1 MNDILLR
8 VLAVVLSGVSPEP
21 LEEKIV
27 PFEKLPAECAAVY
40 DAEIRQFRQATST
53 EVISV
58 DLNDDKVNELLI
70 FNGENGS
77 GGEGWTVMQKHNGK
91 YRKAGEVFGLL
102 YKSGK
107 GLIVESPC
115 GWDNAQWNYYELVSG
130 KLVCK
135 LEMKVKYSKPIRKDP
150 VKITVEMKNEYH
162 KMVLIFALK
171 VKPASQNTAKRK
183 QQTDRLL
190 NWPWRV

>member
-1 MNDILLR
+1 MNNILLR

-27 PFEKLPAECAAVY
+27 PFEKLPTECAAVY

-91 YRKAGEVFGLL
+91 YRRVGEVFGIL

-115 GWDNAQWNYYELVSG
+115 GWENAQWNYYELVNS
-130 KLVCK
+130 KLI
-135 LEMKVKYSKPIRKDP
+135 MKFNIDVKYRKH
-150 VKITVEMKNEYH
+150 VRQEVTSIKINIQK
-162 KMVLIFALK
+162 
-171 VKPASQNTAKRK
+171 
-183 QQTDRLL
+183 
-190 NWPWRV
+190 

>member
-1 MNDILLR
+1 MNRILLR

-21 LEEKIV
+21 LEEKVV

-40 DAEIRQFRQATST
+40 DADIRQFRQATAT

-58 DLNDDKVNELLI
+58 DLDGDKVNELLI

-77 GGEGWTVMQKHNGK
+77 GGEGWAVMQKHNGK
-91 YRKAGEVFGLL
+91 YRKTGEVFGIL

-115 GWDNAQWNYYELVSG
+115 GWDNAEWHYYELVNS
-130 KLVCK
+130 KLIVK
-135 LEMKVKYSKPIRKDP
+135 FNIDVKYRKPVRQEPCRIDIE
-150 VKITVEMKNEYH
+150 VK
-162 KMVLIFALK
+162 
-171 VKPASQNTAKRK
+171 
-183 QQTDRLL
+183 
-190 NWPWRV
+190 

>member
-1 MNDILLR
+1 MNNILLR

-21 LEEKIV
+21 LEEKVV

-40 DAEIRQFRQATST
+40 DVDIRQFRQATST

-58 DLNDDKVNELLI
+58 DLNGDKVNEFLI

-77 GGEGWTVMQKHNGK
+77 GGEGWIVMQIHNGK

-115 GWDNAQWNYYELVSG
+115 GWENAQWNYYELVNS
-130 KLVCK
+130 KLI
-135 LEMKVKYSKPIRKDP
+135 MKYNIDVKYRKH
-150 VKITVEMKNEYH
+150 VRQEVTSIKINIQK
-162 KMVLIFALK
+162 
-171 VKPASQNTAKRK
+171 
-183 QQTDRLL
+183 
-190 NWPWRV
+190 

>member
-1 MNDILLR
+1 MNNILLR

-21 LEEKIV
+21 LEEKVV

-40 DAEIRQFRQATST
+40 DAEIRQFRQATET
-53 EVISV
+53 DVIITDLDGDEVP
-58 DLNDDKVNELLI
+58 ELLI

-91 YRKAGEVFGLL
+91 YRRVGEVFGIL

-115 GWDNAQWNYYELVSG
+115 GWENAQWNYYELVNS
-130 KLVCK
+130 KLI
-135 LEMKVKYSKPIRKDP
+135 MKFNIDVKYRKH
-150 VKITVEMKNEYH
+150 VRQEVVSIKINIQK
-162 KMVLIFALK
+162 
-171 VKPASQNTAKRK
+171 
-183 QQTDRLL
+183 
-190 NWPWRV
+190 

>member
-1 MNDILLR
+1 MNNILLR

-27 PFEKLPAECAAVY
+27 PFEKLPGECAAVY

-91 YRKAGEVFGLL
+91 YRRVGEVFGIL

-115 GWDNAQWNYYELVSG
+115 GWENAQWNYYELVNS
-130 KLVCK
+130 KLI
-135 LEMKVKYSKPIRKDP
+135 MKFNIDVKYRKH
-150 VKITVEMKNEYH
+150 VRQEVTSIKINIQK
-162 KMVLIFALK
+162 
-171 VKPASQNTAKRK
+171 
-183 QQTDRLL
+183 
-190 NWPWRV
+190 

>member
-1 MNDILLR
+1 MNNILLR

-21 LEEKIV
+21 LEEKVV

-53 EVISV
+53 GVISV

-91 YRKAGEVFGLL
+91 YRRVGEVFGIL

-115 GWDNAQWNYYELVSG
+115 GWENAKWNYYELVNS
-130 KLVCK
+130 KLI
-135 LEMKVKYSKPIRKDP
+135 MKFNIDVKYRKH
-150 VKITVEMKNEYH
+150 VRQEVTSIKINIQK
-162 KMVLIFALK
+162 
-171 VKPASQNTAKRK
+171 
-183 QQTDRLL
+183 
-190 NWPWRV
+190 

>member
-1 MNDILLR
+1 MNDLLLR

-21 LEEKIV
+21 LEAKVV
-27 PFEKLPAECAAVY
+27 PFEKLPAECAVVY
-40 DAEIRQFRQATST
+40 DVDIRQFRQATST

-70 FNGENGS
+70 FNGESGS

-91 YRKAGEVFGLL
+91 YRRVGEVFGIL

-115 GWDNAQWNYYELVSG
+115 GWENAQWNYYELVNS
-130 KLVCK
+130 KLI
-135 LEMKVKYSKPIRKDP
+135 MKFNIDVKYRKH
-150 VKITVEMKNEYH
+150 VRQEVTRIKINIQK
-162 KMVLIFALK
+162 
-171 VKPASQNTAKRK
+171 
-183 QQTDRLL
+183 
-190 NWPWRV
+190 

>member
-1 MNDILLR
+1 MNNILLR

-21 LEEKIV
+21 LEEKVV
-27 PFEKLPAECAAVY
+27 PFEKLPVECAAVY
-40 DAEIRQFRQATST
+40 DADIRQFRQATST

-91 YRKAGEVFGLL
+91 YRKVGEVFGIL
-102 YKSGK
+102 YKSGN

-115 GWDNAQWNYYELVSG
+115 GWDNSEWNYYELVKG
-130 KLVCK
+130 KLVLKFNIDVKYCK
-135 LEMKVKYSKPIRKDP
+135 PVRQEVISIQIKVK
-150 VKITVEMKNEYH
+150 NESEFT
-162 KMVLIFALK
+162 K
-171 VKPASQNTAKRK
+171 
-183 QQTDRLL
+183 
-190 NWPWRV
+190 